1 MEFVLKNKIK
11 NSDISCLKSIGTN
24 NVIIDCVFVGE
35 NIVIDNNCTLRN
47 CIIKEGTYITDSYL
61 DDCVVG
67 KDTKIGPFS
76 RIRPF
81 TQIGDNCKI
90 GNFVEIKNSKI
101 GSGTKVSHLAYI
113 GDAIVGNNV
122 NIGCGVVVCN
132 YDGVDKN
139 VTLIG
144 DNSFVGSN
152 VNLIAPLKIA
162 NDSYICAGSTVT
174 KNTSNGD
181 FVIGRVKSQS
191 NPNHLYY
198 LKNKIKK

>member
-11 NSDISCLKSIGTN
+11 NSDISCLKSIGVN

-67 KDTKIGPFS
+67 KGTKIGPFS

-113 GDAIVGNNV
+113 GDAIVGKNV

-132 YDGVDKN
+132 YDGIDKN

-152 VNLIAPLKIA
+152 VNLIAPLKVA

-174 KNTSNGD
+174 KNTSIGD

>member
-1 MEFVLKNKIK
+1 MELFLKNKIK
-11 NSDISCLKSIGTN
+11 NTDISYLQSIGVN
-24 NVIIDCVFVGE
+24 NVIIDCVFVG
-35 NIVIDNNCTLRN
+35 NHIVIDNNCTLKN
-47 CIIKEGTYITDSYL
+47 CIVKDGTYITDSYL
-61 DDCVVG
+61 EDCVIG
-67 KDTKIGPFS
+67 KNTKIGPYS
-76 RIRPF
+76 HIRPF
-81 TQIGDNCKI
+81 TQIGDDCKI
-90 GNFVEIKNSKI
+90 GNFVEIKNSKV

-113 GDAIVGNNV
+113 GDAIVGKNV

-132 YDGVDKN
+132 YDGIDKN
-139 VTLIG
+139 VTIIG

-152 VNLIAPLKIA
+152 ANLIAPLKIA

-181 FVIGRVKSQS
+181 FVIGRVRAQS